1 MGETVLDQQ
10 KLLGYFIEETKEN
23 LETIEQGILD
33 LSSAM
38 EDSER
43 INEMFRA
50 AHTVKGGAGM
60 LGYSSIQKAAHKLE
74 DAFKVLRDNSTPVTV
89 DNKLESLFL
98 SGFDVLRDLIDKLQ
112 GTFGLKD
119 EEAMTLVEAAEPT
132 FVDLQSYLHQ
142 LSQNPAPAK
151 ATATASPAAINPFME
166 TRQRLKE
173 MLTIFRQSAT
183 PDNREQLKILCS
195 QLAEFHISVAGWQTL
210 VKLAQKAIANPQH
223 SYRTLA
229 PIIIKEIKQ
238 GSDYLELGQPESVA
252 SSNELKRLAE
262 SQLPQILVSVDPEA
276 ITQALRQVFTSQQL
290 SQISQLLR

>member
-1 MGETVLDQQ
+1 LDQQ

-38 EDSER
+38 DDSER

-74 DAFKVLRDNSTPVTV
+74 DAFKVLRDNPTSVTA
-89 DNKLESLFL
+89 DSKLETLFL
-98 SGFDVLRDLIDKLQ
+98 SGFDVLQNLIEQLQ

-119 EEAMTLVEAAEPT
+119 EEAMMLVKEAEPT
-132 FVDLQSYLHQ
+132 FEELQNYLQQ
-142 LSQNPAPAK
+142 LSQNSAPT
-151 ATATASPAAINPFME
+151 TAVASSPVTDPFVT
-166 TRQRLKE
+166 TRQRLKA
-173 MLTIFRQSAT
+173 MLSIFQQPET
-183 PDNREQLKILCS
+183 PDNREQLQILCS
-195 QLAEFHISVAGWQTL
+195 QLAELHGKVEKWQTL
-210 VKLAQKAIANPQH
+210 LKLAEKAIANPQH

-238 GSDYLELGQPESVA
+238 GSDCLELGKSGKISP
-252 SSNELKRLAE
+252 SNELKRLAE
-262 SQLPQILVSVDPEA
+262 SKLPQILVAVDPHA
-276 ITQALRQVFTSQQL
+276 LAQALRQVFTSKQL

>member
-1 MGETVLDQQ
+1 MDQQ

-74 DAFKVLRDNSTPVTV
+74 DAFKVLRDHPKSVTA

-98 SGFDVLRDLIDKLQ
+98 SGFDVLRDLIEKLQ

-119 EEAMTLVEAAEPT
+119 EDAMTLVEAAEPT
-132 FVDLQSYLHQ
+132 FVELQSYLQQ
-142 LSQNPAPAK
+142 LSENLAS
-151 ATATASPAAINPFME
+151 ATATSSSTGIDPFVA
-166 TRQRLKE
+166 TRKRLKE
-173 MLTIFRQSAT
+173 MLRIFQQSAT
-183 PDNREQLKILCS
+183 PDNREQLQTLCS
-195 QLAEFHISVAGWQTL
+195 QLAGLHGTVEGWQAL
-210 VKLAQKAIANPQH
+210 LKLAQKAIANPQH

-229 PIIIKEIKQ
+229 PIIIKEVKQ
-238 GSDYLELGQPESVA
+238 GSDCLELKKPEAISP
-252 SSNELKRLAE
+252 SNELKRLAD
-262 SQLPQILVSVDPEA
+262 SKLPQILVSVDPNA
-276 ITQALRQVFTSQQL
+276 IAQALRQVFTSRQL

>member
-1 MGETVLDQQ
+1 MDQQ

-38 EDSER
+38 DDPER

-74 DAFKVLRDNSTPVTV
+74 DAFKVLRDHPSAVSV

-98 SGFDVLRDLIDKLQ
+98 GGFDVLRDLIEKLQ

-119 EEAMTLVEAAEPT
+119 EEAMTIVEAAEPT
-132 FVDLQSYLHQ
+132 FRELQTYVQYL
-142 LSQNPAPAK
+142 SENPTGAA
-151 ATATASPAAINPFME
+151 ATPSSGGDPFAI

-173 MLTIFRQSAT
+173 MLQIFRESSS
-183 PDNREQLKILCS
+183 PNNREQLQKLCS
-195 QLAEFHISVAGWQTL
+195 QLGELHPNVSGWQTII
-210 VKLAQKAIANPQH
+210 KLAQKAVANPSH
-223 SYRTLA
+223 SYNTLA

-238 GSDYLELGQPESVA
+238 ASDYVELGQMSEISP
-252 SSNELKRLAE
+252 SNELKRLAE
-262 SQLPQILVSVDPEA
+262 SRLPQILIALDPQA
-276 ITQALRQVFTSQQL
+276 IAQTLRQVFTPQQL